1 MLACPTQVLVPVGA
15 AVQLLALCAWRLGW
29 LLSALRAP
37 CVWAWGWLLL
47 ALCALPSRLSAV
59 SPGPLRA
66 LNKLVLLQREQDSA
80 SAKTVFIS
88 DRLRYPLTSQRQHA
102 QHRGEWGWYEV
113 DKHAI
118 KLSGCRKRRVCAVCA
133 VVCSGSV
140 RRWTAETDWRNL
152 PSSCARTLLVGRLLV
167 APSVL
172 RVWWWAQK
180 SADASGREEGICS
193 ASHVLMADGAS
204 DQTNG

>member
-1 MLACPTQVLVPVGA
+1 MTA
-15 AVQLLALCAWRLGW
+15 A
-29 LLSALRAP
+29 
-37 CVWAWGWLLL
+37 
-47 ALCALPSRLSAV
+47 
-59 SPGPLRA
+59 
-66 LNKLVLLQREQDSA
+66 A
-80 SAKTVFIS
+80 S
-88 DRLRYPLTSQRQHA
+88 
-102 QHRGEWGWYEV
+102 RGERSFGWRCLARCTSSQADFLNTQIPNGFLFIDSLYLGSPPVPPTPARDNTPIQKWGWYEV
-113 DKHAI
+113 DKHFI
-118 KLSGCRKRRVCAVCA
+118 MISGCREWRVCAVCA

-180 SADASGREEGICS
+180 SAVASGREEGICS

>member
-1 MLACPTQVLVPVGA
+1 MLVCGLPCPLGVGVLACPTQVLVPVGA

-80 SAKTVFIS
+80 SAKTVC
-88 DRLRYPLTSQRQHA
+88 P
-102 QHRGEWGWYEV
+102 W
-113 DKHAI
+113 
-118 KLSGCRKRRVCAVCA
+118 
-133 VVCSGSV
+133 
-140 RRWTAETDWRNL
+140 
-152 PSSCARTLLVGRLLV
+152 LV
-167 APSVL
+167 
-172 RVWWWAQK
+172 K
-180 SADASGREEGICS
+180 SAA
-193 ASHVLMADGAS
+193 HW
-204 DQTNG
+204 